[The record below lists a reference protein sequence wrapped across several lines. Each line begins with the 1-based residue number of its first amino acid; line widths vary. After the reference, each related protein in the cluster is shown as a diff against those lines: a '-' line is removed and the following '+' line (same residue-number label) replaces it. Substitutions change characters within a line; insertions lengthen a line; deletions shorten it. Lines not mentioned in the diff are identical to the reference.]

1 MRIKPKILTRFLIR
15 RFFYGVGLVMLVVC
29 GIIMAVT
36 FVERL
41 PANPDATAAFLD
53 SWRRLLEYVPMFL
66 PMAVFM
72 GTLLTYY
79 NLTKSSESIIIS
91 SAGLSPY
98 QMARPSL
105 FGAAVIGIIATTIIN
120 PYSVDLNSKNIT
132 ADHLI
137 LIDDEIWLRESSD
150 TGFITMNAKNMHKSG
165 DILLFDD
172 ATIYIQNKDFK
183 LKQRVEAQTVK
194 LSDTGLSA
202 TKATTWDT
210 KGVSKVTKWSTNT
223 LLTPQTVLD
232 RYLQPDQISFWELP
246 KFIKKM
252 KNIGVQVKAHQ
263 VQFWTLLFLP
273 LTMIAMATLG
283 VAFSQTRQRRNYSFG
298 IKFGIGILT
307 CFALYFLINM
317 FNALGSTGVFP
328 PLLAIIAPSL
338 IIIAAAG
345 VFITTFDT
353 I

>member
-1 MRIKPKILTRFLIR
+1 MRLKPKILTRFLMR
-15 RFFYGVGLVMLVVC
+15 RFFTSVGLVMLVVC

-41 PANPDATAAFLD
+41 PSNPTAMAAFIE
-53 SWRRLLEYVPMFL
+53 SWRRLLEYVPLFL
-66 PMAVFM
+66 PLAVFM
-72 GTLLTYY
+72 GTLLASY
-79 NLTKSSESIIIS
+79 NLTKSSESIIIA

-98 QMARPSL
+98 QMARPFLVS
-105 FGAAVIGIIATTIIN
+105 AALIGIFATTIIN

-132 ADHLI
+132 SDHLV
-137 LIDDEIWLRESSD
+137 LIDGEIWLRESSEN
-150 TGFITMNAKNMHKSG
+150 GFITMNAKNMHKSG
-165 DILLFDD
+165 NILLFDD
-172 ATIYIQNKDFK
+172 ATVYVQDPNFK
-183 LKQRVEAQTVK
+183 LHDRIQAQTVT
-194 LSDTGLSA
+194 LSDAGLNA
-202 TKATTWDT
+202 NKATVWDN
-210 KGVSKVTKWSTNT
+210 KGVSKKTNWHIKT

-246 KFIKKM
+246 SFIKKM
-252 KNIGVQVKAHQ
+252 RSVGVPVRGHL

-298 IKFGIGILT
+298 IKFSIGILT
-307 CFALYFLINM
+307 CFAVYFLVNM
-317 FNALGSTGVFP
+317 FNALGSTGVLP
-328 PLLAIIAPSL
+328 ALLAIVAPPL

-345 VFITTFDT
+345 TFITTFDT

>member
-1 MRIKPKILTRFLIR
+1 MRLKPRILTRFLMR
-15 RFFYGVGLVMLVVC
+15 RFFSGFGLVMLVVC

-41 PANPDATAAFLD
+41 PANPDATAALID

-72 GTLLTYY
+72 GTLLAYY
-79 NLTKSSESIIIS
+79 NLTKSSESIIVS
-91 SAGLSPY
+91 SAGLSPF

-105 FGAAVIGIIATTIIN
+105 IGAALIGIVATTVVN
-120 PYSVDLNSKNIT
+120 PYSVELNSKEIT
-132 ADHLI
+132 PDHLV

-150 TGFITMNAKNMHKSG
+150 NGFITMNAKNMHKSG

-172 ATIYIQNKDFK
+172 ATIYVQAHDFK
-183 LKQRVEAQTVK
+183 LEQRVQAQTVT

-202 TKATTWDT
+202 NKATTWDT
-210 KGVSKVTKWSTNT
+210 KGVPTVSSWHINT

-246 KFIKKM
+246 NFIKKM
-252 KNIGVQVKAHQ
+252 EKIGVSVRGHQ

-298 IKFGIGILT
+298 VKFGIGILT
-307 CFALYFLINM
+307 CFAVYFLINM

-328 PLLAIIAPSL
+328 PLLAIVAPPL

-345 VFITTFDT
+345 VSITTFDT